1 MEWTENIKNAYNFR
15 TVLSMRESGTLL
27 LAREMGE
34 ECKCGQT
41 DQDMKDTGKAIK
53 QTVEEDLYTQMGMFM
68 KESGKTTKVKDME
81 CTCILM
87 GLSTKENGLRTSKR
101 GMD

>member
-15 TVLSMRESGTLL
+15 TGLSMRANGTLL

-34 ECKCGQT
+34 EYRCGQT

-53 QTVEEDLYTQMGMFM
+53 QTAEGDLYTQTGMFM